1 MEMDICYGGVP
12 SKIANNTLGIRGY
25 DYVEFYVG
33 SAKYI
38 AFWHAKAMGLDIVAY
53 KGPETG
59 HRDRCSYLLANKDG
73 LKIVITSALQPDSYD
88 IHGFWQKHGDG
99 VKRWSVEVVNVVESY
114 KKAIENGAVPVKPPY
129 KEEDNDGYVVQ
140 AAIRLYD
147 DTEINFINYDNY
159 KGLFRPGFE
168 KASYN
173 IQVHREETGIK
184 AIDHIV
190 GNVHVNEMDY
200 WANYINRSLDFETF
214 VHFGPGD
221 ISTQYSALLSKVVRS
236 KDSVIKNPINEPFD
250 GDRQSQID
258 EYTQQYHGSGIQH
271 IAISTTDIIK
281 TIENMRKN
289 GVEFLD
295 APPHNYYESIKQ
307 KSVERDGLITEDIDE
322 LERLGILCD
331 VEVDSGGY
339 LLQLFTK
346 PIGDRP
352 TFFYEIIQ
360 RRKGASGFGQGN
372 FQALFEAIERDQ
384 ERRGNLNKVDKGLDQ
399 Q

>member
-12 SKIANNTLGIRGY
+12 SKIANNSMGIRGY

-33 SAKYI
+33 SAKMN
-38 AFWHAKAMGLDIVAY
+38 AFWHAKALGLNIVAY
-53 KGPETG
+53 LGPETG
-59 HRDRCSYLLANKDG
+59 HRDRASFLLSNEHN
-73 LKIVITSALQPDSYD
+73 LKILITSALQPETYD
-88 IHGFWQKHGDG
+88 IHNFINKHGDG
-99 VKRWSVEVVNVVESY
+99 VKRWSVEVVDVKETY
-114 KKAIENGAVPVKPPY
+114 QKAIQNGAVPVKKPY
-129 KEEDNDGYVVQ
+129 KLEDEYGYVVQ

-159 KGLFRPGFE
+159 KGHFKPGYE
-168 KASYN
+168 KPSYS
-173 IQVHREETGIK
+173 IQVNREETGLRGV
-184 AIDHIV
+184 DHIV

-200 WANYINRSLDFETF
+200 WASYINSALDFETF
-214 VHFGPGD
+214 VNYGPGD
-221 ISTQYSALLSKVVRS
+221 ISTKYSALLSKVVRS

-250 GDRQSQID
+250 GERQSQID

-271 IAISTTDIIK
+271 VALITTDII
-281 TIENMRKN
+281 TTVENMKKN

-295 APPHNYYESIKQ
+295 APPATYYEEVRK
-307 KSVERDGLITEDIDE
+307 KSEDRGGLVTEDISE

-331 VEVDSGGY
+331 VELDSGGY

-372 FQALFEAIERDQ
+372 FQALFESIERDQ
-384 ERRGNLNKVDKGLDQ
+384 DRRGNLTKNEDEF
-399 Q
+399 

>member
-1 MEMDICYGGVP
+1 MKMDICYGGVP
-12 SKIANNTLGIRGY
+12 SKIPNNAMGIRGY

-33 SAKYI
+33 SAKVWAY
-38 AFWHAKAMGLDIVAY
+38 WHAKAFGLDIVAY

-59 HRDRCSYLLANKDG
+59 HRDRCSYLLANKKG
-73 LKIVITSALQPDSYD
+73 LKILVTSALQPDTYD
-88 IHGFWQKHGDG
+88 IHSFQQKHGDG
-99 VKRWSVEVVNVVESY
+99 VKRWSVEVVDVKEAFN
-114 KKAIENGAVPVKPPY
+114 KAVNQGAVPVKKPY
-129 KEEDNDGYVVQ
+129 KIEDKDGYVIQ

-159 KGLFRPGFE
+159 EDGHFMPGYDFP
-168 KASYN
+168 SYN
-173 IQVHREETGIK
+173 VNISREETGIIG
-184 AIDHIV
+184 IDHIV

-200 WANYINRSLDFETF
+200 WAAYINRSLDFETF
-214 VHFGPGD
+214 LHFGPGD

-236 KDSVIKNPINEPFD
+236 KDQVIKNPINEPYD
-250 GDRQSQID
+250 GERQSQID

-271 IAISTTDIIK
+271 VAISTTDII
-281 TIENMRKN
+281 TTVANMRKN

-295 APPHNYYESIKQ
+295 TPPKTYYDNLRNRE
-307 KSVERDGLITEDIDE
+307 DDLITEDIDK
-322 LERLGILCD
+322 LEELGILCD
-331 VEVDSGGY
+331 VEGKGY

-360 RRKGASGFGQGN
+360 RRKGATGFGQGN

-384 ERRGNLNKVDKGLDQ
+384 EKRGNLQKIENDI
-399 Q
+399 